1 MKGEP
6 PPQFSWWRDGKTF
19 FLMLFNLIVLLFCS
33 FSICFDFSFYDRPIP
48 KQLEGVTVLGWQGLL
63 KVLDLAMLAVFGC

>member
-1 MKGEP
+1 
-6 PPQFSWWRDGKTF
+6 
-19 FLMLFNLIVLLFCS
+19 MLFNLIVLQIHFVGS
-33 FSICFDFSFYDRPIP
+33 FSICFDFSFYDQPIP